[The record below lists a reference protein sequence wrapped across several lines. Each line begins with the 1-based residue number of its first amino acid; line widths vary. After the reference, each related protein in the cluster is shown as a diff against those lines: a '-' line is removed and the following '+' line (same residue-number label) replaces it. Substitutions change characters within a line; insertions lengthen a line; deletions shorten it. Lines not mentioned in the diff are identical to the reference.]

1 MSEIKLPKLQ
11 KVDSNKVKK
20 KKILLLADDL
30 RMSSG
35 VATMSAEIKGQGT
48 IPYGEA
54 KEVQVPTKLTTMTVR
69 GMGAAIKGGNYH
81 GCS

>member
-1 MSEIKLPKLQ
+1 MARKAKRYKHTRSCTKGNNVQ
-11 KVDSNKVKK
+11 K
-20 KKILLLADDL
+20 
-30 RMSSG
+30 SG
-35 VATMSAEIKGQGT
+35 SA
-48 IPYGEA
+48 PYLWRA

>member
-1 MSEIKLPKLQ
+1 
-11 KVDSNKVKK
+11 
-20 KKILLLADDL
+20 
-30 RMSSG
+30 
-35 VATMSAEIKGQGT
+35 MSAEIKGQGT